1 MQIKKER
8 QKERERERKRDRK
21 KEREKERERERKRE
35 RKKERERERKKENFI
50 LAQKLCKKVISFI
63 RSSLTTAAEIHSFH
77 SKKFAI
83 SLAGIQRETQ
93 K

>member
-1 MQIKKER
+1 MQI
-8 QKERERERKRDRK
+8 K
-21 KEREKERERERKRE
+21 KEREKERERNKERKT
-35 RKKERERERKKENFI
+35 KKDNFI

-83 SLAGIQRETQ
+83 SLAGIQRATQ